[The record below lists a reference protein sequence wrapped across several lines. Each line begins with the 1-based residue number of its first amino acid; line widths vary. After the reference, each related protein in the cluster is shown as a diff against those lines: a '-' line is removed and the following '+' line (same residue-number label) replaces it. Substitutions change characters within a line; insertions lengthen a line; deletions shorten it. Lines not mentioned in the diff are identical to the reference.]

1 MIKTIPIDHEDALE
15 ICRLQHEFNA
25 YYNIVKR
32 LKNLNLSVDLK
43 STYKLK
49 FVDAKMKLDI
59 FSLNFNQKY
68 LDANFRGGYK
78 IDIVNDIIIYNN
90 DKKC

>member
-32 LKNLNLSVDLK
+32 LKNLNLSEDLK

-68 LDANFRGGYK
+68 LDANFIGGYK

-90 DKKC
+90 DKEC